1 MDANIPE
8 RIITFDE
15 KDAASRV
22 LPFKDLSD
30 VVMAKHDNKRRAPV
44 RVMQLTIADA
54 FKLFCNENEDVKIT
68 KRAFGNYRPKTSKS
82 NVMFAAL
89 FAAVHIVLTWNICA
103 TNSSI
108 SLPTRTNLAI

>member
-1 MDANIPE
+1 MDGNILE

-22 LPFKDLSD
+22 LPFKNLSD

-44 RVMQLTIADA
+44 RVMQLTTADA

-68 KRAFGNYRPKTSKS
+68 KRAFENYRPKTSKL
-82 NVMFAAL
+82 NVMLAAL
-89 FAAVHIVLTWNICA
+89 FAAVHIVFSIH
-103 TNSSI
+103 SSI
-108 SLPTRTNLAI
+108 SLPRRTNLAI

>member
-1 MDANIPE
+1 MDGNILE

-15 KDAASRV
+15 KDAAS
-22 LPFKDLSD
+22 PFKNLSD

-54 FKLFCNENEDVKIT
+54 FKLFCTENEDVKIT
-68 KRAFGNYRPKTSKS
+68 KRAFENYRPKTSKL
-82 NVMFAAL
+82 NVMLAAL
-89 FAAVHIVLTWNICA
+89 FAAVHIVFA
-103 TNSSI
+103 THSSI